1 MGEEV
6 DRIEMLDVRR
16 DDARDGAPG
25 CAHIASHA
33 PRVALDSYV
42 TSCMMWSSWEEKE
55 DAYNASAPL
64 PYVSSAPDAEA
75 EVEGLSSFI
84 ERGPA
89 WKAEYRACT
98 AEQQKYTYV
107 IWR

>member
-6 DRIEMLDVRR
+6 DRIEMLDVCC

-33 PRVALDSYV
+33 PRMALGSYV
-42 TSCMMWSSWEEKE
+42 TSCIILLSRDEKE

-64 PYVSSAPDAEA
+64 PYVGSAPDAEA
-75 EVEGLSSFI
+75 EVEGLSSLI
-84 ERGPA
+84 ERGPT
-89 WKAEYRACT
+89 WKAECRACT